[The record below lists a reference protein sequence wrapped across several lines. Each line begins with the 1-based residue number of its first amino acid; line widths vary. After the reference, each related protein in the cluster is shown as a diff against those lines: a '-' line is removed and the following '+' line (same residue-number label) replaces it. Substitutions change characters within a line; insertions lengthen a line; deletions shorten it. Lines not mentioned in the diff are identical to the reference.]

1 MSCAGAEMSPDLTNE
16 EMKEIYLILKA
27 LEEGQ
32 LGYPAEE
39 WELDHFDERPIDR
52 GGIGQILG
60 KLRKLP
66 PEKDVKEMDKKVLL
80 RKYGV
85 FGGGVDEDVYF
96 ELEKTFNDRNR
107 VEIEYFSMKKAEGVG
122 RKIGIYYKSRRYII
136 AFCHPR
142 KAIRKFRTSR
152 IMSAR
157 LTKEKYTIPKDF
169 DKKKF
174 L

>member
-1 MSCAGAEMSPDLTNE
+1 MPLDLTKE
-16 EMKEIYLILKA
+16 ELKRIYLILKA

-39 WELDHFDERPIDR
+39 WELDHFDERLIDR
-52 GGIGQILG
+52 KGIRQILG
-60 KLRKLP
+60 KLRRSLP
-66 PEKDVKEMDKKVLL
+66 ERNVKEVDKRVLL
-80 RKYGV
+80 RKYSVYGSE
-85 FGGGVDEDVYF
+85 VDEDVYF
-96 ELEKTFNDRNR
+96 ELEKAFNNRNT
-107 VEIEYFSMKKAEGVG
+107 VGIEYFSMEKAEGVR
-122 RKIGIYYKSRRYII
+122 RKIDIYYKSRRYII
-136 AFCHPR
+136 AFCHLR

-157 LTKEKYTIPKDF
+157 PTKEKYSIPDNF

>member
-1 MSCAGAEMSPDLTNE
+1 MSPDLTNE
-16 EMKEIYLILKA
+16 EMKKIYLIMKA

-39 WELDHFDERPIDR
+39 WELDHFDERLIDR
-52 GGIGQILG
+52 RGIGQILG
-60 KLRKLP
+60 KLRKSL
-66 PEKDVKEMDKKVLL
+66 PEKDVKEVDKKVLL
-80 RKYGV
+80 RKYSV
-85 FGGGVDEDVYF
+85 FGSEVDEDVYS
-96 ELEKTFNDRNR
+96 ELEKAFNNRNR
-107 VEIEYFSMKKAEGVG
+107 VEIEYFSMEKAEGVG
-122 RKIGIYYKSRRYII
+122 RKIDIYYKSRRYII
-136 AFCHPR
+136 AFCHLR

-152 IMSAR
+152 IMSAK